1 MLGRAWFIIII
12 IDWEF
17 NQNGIMWDSW
27 YQQKIK
33 VVSKVE
39 KDSAWKMIKTN
50 FSLLLHNMRCEEI
63 FHKEARNVH

>member
-39 KDSAWKMIKTN
+39 KVTAWKMIKTN